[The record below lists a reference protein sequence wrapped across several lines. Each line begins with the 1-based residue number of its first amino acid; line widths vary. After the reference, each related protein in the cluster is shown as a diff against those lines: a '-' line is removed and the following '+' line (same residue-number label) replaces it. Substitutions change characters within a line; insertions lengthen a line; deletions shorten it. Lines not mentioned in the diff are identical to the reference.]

1 MKANVG
7 DAKSIFF
14 FGQSV
19 PMILRE
25 IPNIY
30 DYKKTKKIAS
40 EEREEN
46 EKTTDDVFLTNI

>member
-1 MKANVG
+1 MG